1 MKRSISCYGCCA
13 SLTFLCALLLG
24 ACAPLPASHAP
35 SDVGSDAGS
44 STPAF
49 DAARDHVGIERVPFV
64 LGVSSATVERMAL
77 RAACTGGAGAGR
89 VTPPGPVEVYRMAC
103 DNGKTYMARCELRQC
118 QPM

>member
-24 ACAPLPASHAP
+24 ACAPLPAQ
-35 SDVGSDAGS
+35 SDAQS
-44 STPAF
+44 DAASAAPAF
-49 DAARDHVGIERVPFV
+49 DATGDQVVIERVPFV

-103 DNGKTYMARCELRQC
+103 DNGNTFMARCELRQC
-118 QPM
+118 KKM